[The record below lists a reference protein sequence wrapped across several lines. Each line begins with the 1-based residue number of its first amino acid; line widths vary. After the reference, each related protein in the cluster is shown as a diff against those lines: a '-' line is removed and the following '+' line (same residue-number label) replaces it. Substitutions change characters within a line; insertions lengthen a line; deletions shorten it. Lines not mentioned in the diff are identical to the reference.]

1 MKFGEFIKT
10 RRIILRLTQAELSNF
25 LHITPQCLSNYEN
38 DKTKIPLSIVLD
50 LCYSLKISIDDFFNK
65 NITNEEVTL
74 DFNKY
79 NIDNIHK
86 NLAYYREKSKLTL
99 KELSKKIKISI
110 QRLSDFELDKTQPS
124 IEEFIALCN
133 CYNLNYEELFLVNN
147 ETNLIPNNYQ
157 KITKQNQKKYF
168 YAGFAG
174 FLGIVTVI
182 SLAIT
187 AGFFYSKSKEKK
199 PLSVPNFSKIL
210 FRESLDE
217 NSSTDIFIKNR
228 EYYLFAYLDN
238 SYNYPISSFKINDN
252 FYQKD
257 VFHEESTNKKV
268 IIKFNSSILNL
279 GENTF
284 NVNGFT
290 YINEK
295 NKENY
300 VTLTDINTRVDV
312 LNDSI
317 PSVNINNM
325 TFSSTSIKGN
335 LEITNDTYNL
345 LKDKFISLTIKQ
357 NEEIIKEIKTKN
369 EFSFTEL
376 KPKTSYTLIGSIKS
390 NFYDEKGEIDHI
402 LFNKNVTTNSLGKIE
417 QLTSTN
423 DTISY
428 NLELDEESEL
438 ESIKLINKENNEI
451 VEETNKKTGNFTNLL
466 SNHQYIL
473 KISFK
478 HLTKDYKDE
487 LIKSVHTKIVNN
499 PIVKLEEINISE
511 TKIEIK
517 PHIYYDLTNFHFNY
531 IELKSVNNS
540 IAIKEDRV
548 QDSYIF
554 DNLFSNT
561 FYNVDYNYS
570 YDLKDGA
577 GIQTKTSSTRVE
589 TLIYQAPRVF
599 FDAVSP
605 DANSIYFKI
614 AKEEFKIP
622 ATYIKTELY
631 KGSTLTETT
640 TLEEG
645 KFRELET
652 NYKYTLKL
660 YYSYDLLDGN
670 GTVVDYFEAS
680 VTTSTGIIVEEI

>member
-1 MKFGEFIKT
+1 MKFGEFLKA
-10 RRIILRLTQAELSNF
+10 RRIILKLTQAELSNL

-38 DKTKIPLSIVLD
+38 DKTKIPLSIILD
-50 LCYSLKISIDDFFNK
+50 LCNCLKISINDFFNQ
-65 NITNEEVTL
+65 NISNEEVIL
-74 DFNKY
+74 DLTNY

-110 QRLSDFELDKTQPS
+110 QRLSDFELDKTLPS
-124 IEEFIALCN
+124 IEEFITLCN
-133 CYNLNYEELFLVNN
+133 FYNLSYEDLFLINN
-147 ETNLIPNNYQ
+147 ETNVILINNQ
-157 KITKQNQKKYF
+157 KITNRKSKKYF
-168 YAGFAG
+168 YAGLAG
-174 FLGIVTVI
+174 FLAIASVS
-182 SLAIT
+182 SLAISF
-187 AGFFYSKSKEKK
+187 GVIYSRSKEKK
-199 PLSVPNFSKIL
+199 PISVPNFSKIL

-217 NSSTDIFIKNR
+217 SSSTDIFIKNK

-252 FYQKD
+252 FYKKD
-257 VFHEESTNKKV
+257 IFHEESTNKKV

-279 GENTF
+279 GQNNF

-300 VTLTDINTRVDV
+300 VTLSNINTKVDV

-317 PSVNINNM
+317 PSASIKNI
-325 TFSSTSIKGN
+325 TFSSTSIKGK

-345 LKDKFISLTIKQ
+345 LKGKLISLSIKQ
-357 NEEIIKEIKTKN
+357 NEEIIKEIKTKG
-369 EFSFTEL
+369 EFSFIEL
-376 KPKTSYTLIGSIKS
+376 KPKTSYTLVGYIKS

-402 LFNKNVTTNSLGKIE
+402 LFNETVTTNSLGKIE
-417 QLTSTN
+417 KLSSSN
-423 DTISY
+423 DSISY
-428 NLELDEESEL
+428 NVELDEECEI
-438 ESIKLINKENNEI
+438 ESIKLINKDNNEI
-451 VEETNKKTGNFTNLL
+451 VGETNKKVSIFTNLL

-478 HLTKDYKDE
+478 HMTMDYKDE
-487 LIKSVHTKIVNN
+487 LIKNIFTKIVNKPDVN
-499 PIVKLEEINISE
+499 LKGINISE
-511 TKIEIK
+511 NKIEIR
-517 PHIYYDLTNFHFNY
+517 PLIYYSLTNFHFNY
-531 IELKSVNNS
+531 IELNNS
-540 IAIKEDRV
+540 NNTKVDKYDTV

-554 DNLFSNT
+554 ESLFSNT
-561 FYNVDYNYS
+561 IYNITYNYS
-570 YDLKDGA
+570 YDLKDGS
-577 GIQTKTSSTRVE
+577 GIKTETSSIRIQTLAYK
-589 TLIYQAPRVF
+589 APRVF

-605 DANSIYFKI
+605 NANSIYFKI
-614 AKEEFKIP
+614 AKEEDKIP
-622 ATYIKTELY
+622 ATYMKTELY
-631 KGSTLTETT
+631 KGNTLTETT

-670 GTVVDYFEAS
+670 GIREYYFASS
-680 VTTSTGIIVEEI
+680 VTTSTGIIIEEI